1 VTDHTPVTDLSFS
14 SLHLPETLAK
24 GIADAGFERCTPI
37 QAGTLPRAL
46 AGLDV
51 AGQAQTGTG
60 KTAAFLVAMFAQLL
74 RHPPAADRPLTSPR
88 GFILA
93 PTRELAVQIHRDAEL
108 LGQHCGLTLGLAF
121 GGVDYEKQRRQ
132 LEAGVDILIGTPG
145 RIIDYFKQR
154 VFDLRHVQVMVL
166 DEADRMFDLG
176 FIADIRYLMR
186 RLPEP
191 TQRLSMLF
199 SATLSQRVLELAYEH
214 MNEPELIRIEPE
226 KVTADRVRQLI
237 YYPAMNEKAPLLIG
251 LLRKLGATRSIVFV
265 NMKRTAERLEATLRA
280 NDINAEA
287 MSGDVPQNKRLRML
301 RDFHEGRLPVLI
313 ATDVAA
319 RGLHIPDVSH
329 VFNFDLPQDPEDYV
343 HRIGRTARAGAE
355 GDAISFGCEDY
366 VQSLPDIEAYIGRKL
381 PVEAVDKEVMAE
393 ITEAP
398 VEHHSRGRF
407 GRGGPR
413 RDGGPSR
420 GGRGGPRSGGGDRPR
435 RPYAE
440 RQEASPPPADASA
453 APASAST
460 PAPTPAPAPAN
471 EGNRRNPRGRDRDR
485 DRQSPR
491 PAANAEAPVPAEG
504 AGATGDRAD
513 APRRKR
519 RRRRR
524 GRGAGQ
530 ANAAPAGTSATGS
543 EGNAPAPQNKGKI
556 ALIGAIVAGAA
567 AVAAWLALH

>member
-1 VTDHTPVTDLSFS
+1 MTHQTPVTDISFS
-14 SLHLPETLAK
+14 SLHLPEALAR

-60 KTAAFLVAMFAQLL
+60 KTAAFLVAMFA
-74 RHPPAADRPLTSPR
+74 RIMRDEAPSGDRPVTSPR

-108 LGQHCGLTLGLAF
+108 LGQYCGLSLGLAF

-154 VFDLRHVQVMVL
+154 VFDLRHVQVLVL

-191 TQRLSMLF
+191 SQRLSMLF

-214 MNEPELIRIEPE
+214 MNEPELVRIEPE
-226 KVTADRVRQLI
+226 KVTADRVRQAI
-237 YYPAMNEKAPLLIG
+237 YFPSMDEKIPLLLG
-251 LLRKLGATRSIVFV
+251 LLKKLEATRTMVFV
-265 NMKRTAERLEATLRA
+265 NMKRTAERVEATLRA
-280 NDINAEA
+280 NGINAEA

-343 HRIGRTARAGAE
+343 HRIGRTARAGAA

-366 VQSLPDIEAYIGRKL
+366 VQSLPDIESFIGRKL
-381 PVEAVDKEVMAE
+381 PVEAVEPGSLIEV
-393 ITEAP
+393 TE
-398 VEHHSRGRF
+398 VHGESHGRGRF
-407 GRGGPR
+407 AGRGGPRSGPRSGPGSRGPHSGPR
-413 RDGGPSR
+413 RDGGPRSSS
-420 GGRGGPRSGGGDRPR
+420 PR
-435 RPYAE
+435 
-440 RQEASPPPADASA
+440 PPS
-453 APASAST
+453 
-460 PAPTPAPAPAN
+460 PAPLAPLPVPIPVPIPVAMPVAAVATAGTPAPAPPT
-471 EGNRRNPRGRDRDR
+471 RRADGAR
-485 DRQSPR
+485 
-491 PAANAEAPVPAEG
+491 APEPVRSAGAGTAVAEG
-504 AGATGDRAD
+504 TEPAK
-513 APRRKR
+513 RKR

-524 GRGAGQ
+524 GRG
-530 ANAAPAGTSATGS
+530 
-543 EGNAPAPQNKGKI
+543 
-556 ALIGAIVAGAA
+556 GAA
-567 AVAAWLALH
+567 AATAGVEPGASEAAAARSSTGLPKVGRLALLGAALLSAAATVAWLALRG